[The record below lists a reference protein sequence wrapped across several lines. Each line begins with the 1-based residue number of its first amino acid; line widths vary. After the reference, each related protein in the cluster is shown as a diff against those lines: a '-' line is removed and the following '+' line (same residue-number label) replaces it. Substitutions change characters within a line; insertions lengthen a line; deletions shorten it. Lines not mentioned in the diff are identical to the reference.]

1 MLRYVVRRLVLLVP
15 ILIGLSILVF
25 VFVRALPGGPAIA
38 LLGERATEES
48 IEAIERDLGLDEPIY
63 EQYLTY
69 AGNLLSGDLGASIQ
83 TRRPVIDE
91 LKQRFPATIELGVA
105 AMLFAILAGV
115 PLGYVA
121 AKRYQGFI
129 DQTSLV
135 TSLIGIS
142 FPIFF
147 LALIL
152 KYVFSVKLGWLPSIG
167 RLDVTR
173 SLEHPTGFYTI
184 DALVAGDFPAFM
196 DAIRHLILP
205 AVALGTIPLAIVARI
220 TRAATLDVLS
230 EDYVRTARA
239 KGLDPSVVDRRHVMR
254 NALLPVVTI
263 VGLQTGLLLTGAILT
278 ERVFAWPGLG
288 TMIINAISYRDYAV
302 LQGGL
307 VFFALII
314 VLVNLLVDVS
324 YAFLNPRIR
333 YR

>member
-1 MLRYVVRRLVLLVP
+1 MLRYIVRRLVLLVP

-38 LLGERATEES
+38 LLGERATEQS
-48 IEAIERDLGLDEPIY
+48 VEAIERELGLDKPLY
-63 EQYLTY
+63 SQYLAY
-69 AGNLLSGDLGASIQ
+69 AGNLVSGDLGASVQ
-83 TRRPVIDE
+83 TRRPVVDE
-91 LKQRFPATIELGVA
+91 LKQRFPATIELGIA
-105 AMLFAILAGV
+105 AMLFAILLGV

-121 AKRYQGFI
+121 AKRYQGFL
-129 DQTSLV
+129 DQASLV

-152 KYVFSVKLGWLPSIG
+152 KYVFAVKLGWLPSIG

-173 SLEHPTGFYTI
+173 SLEHPTGFYVL
-184 DALVAGDFPAFM
+184 DAVIAGDFPAFA
-196 DAIRHLILP
+196 DALRHLVLP
-205 AVALGTIPLAIVARI
+205 AIALGTIPLAIVARI

-239 KGLDPSVVDRRHVMR
+239 KGLDPSVVDRRHIMR
-254 NALLPVVTI
+254 NAMLPVVTI
-263 VGLQTGLLLTGAILT
+263 IGLQTGLLLTGAILT
-278 ERVFAWPGLG
+278 ETVFAWPGLG
-288 TMIINAISYRDYAV
+288 TMILNAIRFRDYAV
-302 LQGGL
+302 LQGGV
-307 VFFALII
+307 VFFTLII
-314 VLVNLLVDVS
+314 VVVNPLVDIS